1 MSWTNLLLLLLISLS
16 ASANMALSQ
25 NKDTEAKQA
34 ASDKPKSKDY
44 QKFEEKIHQ
53 IVADDYRLDRKEIE
67 VNAPIS
73 KPQPNAGQVTVM
85 RVLMRVEEIFGGG
98 VR

>member
-1 MSWTNLLLLLLISLS
+1 MSWIKLLLLLLISLF

-25 NKDTEAKQA
+25 NKDIKA

-44 QKFEEKIHQ
+44 QKIEEKIHQ

-73 KPQPNAGQVTVM
+73 KPQPNAGQVTI
-85 RVLMRVEEIFGGG
+85 MRVEEIFGEG